1 MSQQVKK
8 KLSAAE
14 KFAVRVAKNPA
25 ANQRGGYETLT
36 MAFEG
41 MKPAGMTR
49 NGGILFVIKGGRR

>member
-25 ANQRGGYETLT
+25 AMSKYSNDPEIMEVLQDIQGL
-36 MAFEG
+36 
-41 MKPAGMTR
+41 
-49 NGGILFVIKGGRR
+49 L